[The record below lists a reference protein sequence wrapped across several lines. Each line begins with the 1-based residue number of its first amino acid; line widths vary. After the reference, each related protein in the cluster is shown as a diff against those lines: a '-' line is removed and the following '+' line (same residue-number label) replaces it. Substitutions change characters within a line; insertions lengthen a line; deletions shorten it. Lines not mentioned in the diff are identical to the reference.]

1 MQKVLVKNRFAGYT
15 LRMTDQLLIAAC
27 VAPYVVVLATF
38 LLIEKNK
45 QNKNK
50 AMQNQ
55 DQIAKQIDSLIADTK
70 GKFFRLTFIKK
81 DGTLRTINGKDKYHR
96 LVKGTGSP
104 ATKALKEQGYKNAV
118 NRNGEG
124 WVSFMPEK
132 VVEFRCGAVHK
143 TF

>member
-15 LRMTDQLLIAAC
+15 LRMTDQLLATAAAAF
-27 VAPYVVVLATF
+27 VTSLAAF
-38 LLIEKNK
+38 LLIQKTKNK
-45 QNKNK
+45 YK
-50 AMQNQ
+50 AMQHQ

-70 GKFFRLTFIKK
+70 GKFFSLKFIKK
-81 DGTLRTINGKDKYHR
+81 DGTIRTINGKDRYNR

-104 ATKALKEQGYKNAV
+104 ATDALKAKGYKNAV
-118 NRNGEG
+118 NRNGES

-132 VVEFRCGAVHK
+132 VVEFKCGAIHE

>member
-1 MQKVLVKNRFAGYT
+1 MKENLIQSVLV
-15 LRMTDQLLIAAC
+15 
-27 VAPYVVVLATF
+27 VASISALFSIFYLAIRGTS
-38 LLIEKNK
+38 LYILHRKAK
-45 QNKNK
+45 QNKI
-50 AMQNQ
+50 MQNQ

-70 GKFFRLTFIKK
+70 GKFFSLKFIKK

-104 ATKALKEQGYKNAV
+104 ATDALKAKGYKNAV
-118 NRNGEG
+118 NRNGES

-132 VVEFRCGAVHK
+132 VVEFKCGAVHK